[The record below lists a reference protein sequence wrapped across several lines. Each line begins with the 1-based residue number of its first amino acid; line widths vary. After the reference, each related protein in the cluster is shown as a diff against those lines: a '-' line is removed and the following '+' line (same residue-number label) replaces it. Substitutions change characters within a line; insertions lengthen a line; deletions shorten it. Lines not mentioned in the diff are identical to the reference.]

1 MNVLIVL
8 IQNVIASKAKQSLSY
23 NRDCH
28 TPFGSRNDFSA
39 LFRHCEQS
47 EAISSYNRDCHTPLG
62 VRNDK
67 RCTCLNMQ
75 KILRKEF
82 NND

>member
-28 TPFGSRNDFSA
+28 ALSGFCNDFSA

-47 EAISSYNRDCHTPLG
+47 QAISSYNRDCHAPSGFL
-62 VRNDK
+62 
-67 RCTCLNMQ
+67 
-75 KILRKEF
+75 
-82 NND
+82 